1 MGNLIQPCEC
11 RKADR
16 WSQHGAV
23 VAGGMARVLG
33 IQQLKTPHPFTA
45 TQSSSSLLFPKDH
58 PLPRGSCLS
67 LLSCTHPYPYPE
79 GCVLHLAGVG
89 QSPQPEQLRM
99 PQSLLG
105 RTTAL
110 RVGTRGPP
118 LCPRLQPA
126 HLPAFFTKPRS
137 ASSTSHSSQRKQ
149 PGCQLAFMALITRP
163 MTNSPGRGETSA
175 VRARSPHFSSHGLC
189 TQCSSGPP
197 LSKHPSFRGLK
208 TMLRK
213 PGKVPK
219 LRNSSTSYYPTC
231 PRPACYVL
239 SPALTTESAAWSK

>member
-1 MGNLIQPCEC
+1 MR
-11 RKADR
+11 RKSKASWKGDWQSTSEAYSPEFGVNWATWSSRVNAGRKVDR

-23 VAGGMARVLG
+23 VAGGMSRVIG
-33 IQQLKTPHPFTA
+33 IHQLKTPHPSIV
-45 TQSSSSLLFPKDH
+45 TQSPSNLLSPKDH

-89 QSPQPEQLRM
+89 QGPQPEQLRM

-105 RTTAL
+105 RITAL
-110 RVGTRGPP
+110 RVGTRGPL
-118 LCPRLQPA
+118 LCPRPQPS

-137 ASSTSHSSQRKQ
+137 ASSMSHSSQRKQ

-175 VRARSPHFSSHGLC
+175 VRAHSPPFSSLGLC
-189 TQCSSGPP
+189 TQCSSRSTLVQAP
-197 LSKHPSFRGLK
+197 LF
-208 TMLRK
+208 
-213 PGKVPK
+213 
-219 LRNSSTSYYPTC
+219 
-231 PRPACYVL
+231 
-239 SPALTTESAAWSK
+239 